1 MRAILSVSNKAGVV
15 DFARGLRELGV
26 ELYSTG
32 GTQKAIDQAGIEVA
46 SISKLTGFPE
56 ILDGRVKTL
65 HPAVHGGILAR
76 RDVPEHMAAIA
87 ENGISTIDLVVVNL
101 YPFVETVTRSGVSLE
116 EAIENIDIGGPT
128 MIRSAA
134 KNYEAVAV
142 VVDPD
147 DYGWI
152 LGLMKAGKM
161 DSGQRMKLAQ
171 KAFQHTAS
179 YDTAIARYLS
189 DETFPEEMT
198 LALKKSYSLRYGENP
213 RQEACFY
220 ALGDVKTKDH
230 GLAELEHLNGPEISF
245 NNLLDFDS
253 AINTLAGFA
262 RPTVAIL
269 KHTNPCGLASRDNL
283 VEAYTLA
290 LSGDPVAAFGGVV
303 ATNRPIDLPVAE
315 EISKMHYDAVVAPGF
330 ADDARALLS
339 QKKSLRL
346 ARVAFP
352 SGENKGLEFR
362 HVRGGLLVQTRDYID
377 AEELTPKTV
386 SKRAP
391 TAQELDDLVFAWRAV
406 KAIKSNAIVIAKD
419 QVLLGM
425 GAGQP
430 SRVESVAI
438 ALKLAGDGAAGAVLA
453 SDAFFPF
460 ADGPELALNAGIKAI
475 IEPGGSVRDA
485 EVIEAV
491 DKHEVAMVFTGS
503 RHFKH

>member
-330 ADDARALLS
+330 ADDALALLS

-438 ALKLAGDGAAGAVLA
+438 ALKLAGDGAAGAVMA